1 MPPLQFTI
9 NGTAAMLDVPA
20 SRFLAEVLRYDLGLT
35 GTKIGCNEAECGA
48 CTVLVDDMPVDSCIY
63 PAFKAQGRRVLTIEG
78 LADTVP
84 AGEPGMPQL
93 HPLQRAF
100 VEQGATQCGFC
111 TPGMI
116 MMAKA
121 LLDRHPRPGDDDIRH
136 ALKDTFCRCTGY
148 TSILAAV
155 RQAAGEL
162 HGGAAAPTALPAT
175 QPPLAVVGRPLPRPD
190 AMEKV
195 TGAARYTDDYVF
207 PGMLFARTLR
217 SALPHAR
224 IQRIDAERARTLPGV
239 HAVLT
244 WQDVP
249 GKPKHGLVELDWPVL
264 VGGPEPAR
272 YTGDAVAIVAADT
285 PEIAAAAIGLID
297 VEYEPLP
304 VIDSPAA
311 ALASDAPVLHPQRP
325 TGNLLKHIKVRHGD
339 IAAGFAAADVIVE
352 RTYRTPTT
360 EHAFLEPECA
370 IAVPPGVPNPYP
382 PANLSQAAGNGSREH
397 TTAGAHPSTSQHDA
411 VPVVHDKLTIYVGS
425 QIPYAD
431 RQQVADCLGLPA
443 DEVRV
448 VGTLI
453 GGGFGGKE
461 DIAGQVHVALLARAT
476 GRPVKMLYD
485 RAESLRFHP
494 KRHATTIRVKT
505 GATRDGRLVALEAE
519 LLGDS
524 GAYASLGEKV
534 MTRATTHATG
544 PYVIPHVK
552 IDCYAMYT
560 NNPPAGAFRGFGV
573 TQSAYAAESN
583 MDILAEAL
591 GIDPVELR
599 HRNALRAGSVTATG
613 QRLRESVGLLE
624 CLRLVADE
632 IGQPGSLTVPDD
644 KTPYTPETAGRYRR
658 AWGIA
663 AGYKNTGLGGGAP
676 DKAGAEIEV
685 FDDGSVEVRTS
696 SAEIGQGLV
705 GVLAQVTAEE
715 LGLPY
720 AQVRVHLSD
729 TDLTPDG
736 GPTTASRQ
744 TYVTGN
750 AARLA
755 AASMRARLAAAASE
769 RMEVPPDRIFF
780 SEGLLHVTPEPGTDG
795 DAAPRSV
802 PLADAVRWL
811 CEDGGP
817 LQLTV
822 EYWAPATQPLGT
834 GGDMHFA
841 FSYAVHAALVEV
853 DTATGEVKVLRVVS
867 AHDVGRAINPLALT
881 GQIEGGIVMG
891 LGNCLTENY
900 IVQNGIPW
908 TEHLSQYKMPGILHA
923 PRMTTF
929 IVEDATAEGPFGAK
943 GVGEISSIP
952 ITPAITNGIYH
963 AVGVR
968 VYSLPVDQDALQGAL
983 RGGEREL
990 YRGWGIGVGG

>member
-1 MPPLQFTI
+1 MPELQLTV
-9 NGTAAMLDVPA
+9 NGIPVEIDVPA

-48 CTVLVDDMPVDSCIY
+48 CTVLVDDVPVDSCLY
-63 PAFKAQGRRVLTIEG
+63 PAFKAQGRRILTIEG
-78 LADTVP
+78 LARSASDGD
-84 AGEPGMPQL
+84 AIASL

-100 VEQGATQCGFC
+100 LEQGATQCGFC
-111 TPGMI
+111 TPGVI
-116 MMAKA
+116 MMASA
-121 LLDRHPRPGDDDIRH
+121 LLDRQPRPSDDDIRH

-155 RQAAGEL
+155 KQAAAEL
-162 HGGAAAPTALPAT
+162 SGSGALPDTTLPAT
-175 QPPLAVVGRPLPRPD
+175 RAPLAVVGRPLPRPD
-190 AMEKV
+190 AVEKV

-207 PGMLFARTLR
+207 PGMLYARTLR
-217 SALPHAR
+217 SAQPHAR
-224 IQRIDAERARTLPGV
+224 IVRLDTRRAKTLPGV
-239 HAVLT
+239 RAVLT
-244 WQDVP
+244 WEEVP
-249 GKPKHGLVELDWPVL
+249 GLPKHGLVELDWPVL
-264 VGGPEPAR
+264 AGGPEPAR
-272 YTGDAVAIVAADT
+272 YTGDAIAIVAADT
-285 PEIAAAAIGLID
+285 PDIAAAAIELID
-297 VEYEPLP
+297 VDYETLPL
-304 VIDSPAA
+304 IDTPAA
-311 ALASDAPVLHPQRP
+311 ALAPDAWVLHPQRP
-325 TGNLLKHIKVRHGD
+325 TGNLLKHIKVRHGNID
-339 IAAGFAAADVIVE
+339 AGFAAADVIVE
-352 RTYRTPTT
+352 RTYHTPTT

-382 PANLSQAAGNGSREH
+382 TANLSRARDNGAAGSVISPLQPMGNGGNR
-397 TTAGAHPSTSQHDA
+397 PL
-411 VPVVHDKLTIYVGS
+411 HDKLTLYVGS

-431 RQQVADCLGLPA
+431 REQVADCLGIPA
-443 DEVRV
+443 NEVRV

-461 DIAGQVHVALLARAT
+461 DIAGQVHVAMLARAT

-573 TQSAYAAESN
+573 TQSAYAVESN

-591 GIDPVELR
+591 GIDPIELR
-599 HRNALRAGSVTATG
+599 GRNALRVGSVTATG
-613 QRLRESVGLLE
+613 QLLRESAGLLE
-624 CLRLVADE
+624 CLRLVEDE
-632 IGQPGSLTVPDD
+632 IRRSDSLCMPGDAAPYSLGTDV
-644 KTPYTPETAGRYRR
+644 RRRR

-685 FDDGSVEVRTS
+685 FDDGCVEVRTS

-720 AQVRVHLSD
+720 THVRVHLSD

-755 AASMRARLAAAASE
+755 AATLRERLAAAASE
-769 RMEVPPDRIFF
+769 RLEVPPDRIYF
-780 SEGLLHVTPEPGTDG
+780 SEGLLHIKPGPADNGDG
-795 DAAPRSV
+795 ALHTV
-802 PLADAVRWL
+802 PFTDAVRWL
-811 CEDGGP
+811 REDGQP
-817 LQLTV
+817 LRLTY

-900 IVQNGIPW
+900 IVKNGIPW
-908 TEHLSQYKMPGILHA
+908 TEHLSQYKMPGIMHA
-923 PRMTTF
+923 PHMTTF
-929 IVEDATAEGPFGAK
+929 IVEDETAEGPFGAK

-952 ITPAITNGIYH
+952 ITPAITNGIYN

-968 VYSLPVDQDALQGAL
+968 VFSLPVDQDALLQAL
-983 RGGEREL
+983 RAGEREVHA
-990 YRGWGIGVGG
+990 GWGE